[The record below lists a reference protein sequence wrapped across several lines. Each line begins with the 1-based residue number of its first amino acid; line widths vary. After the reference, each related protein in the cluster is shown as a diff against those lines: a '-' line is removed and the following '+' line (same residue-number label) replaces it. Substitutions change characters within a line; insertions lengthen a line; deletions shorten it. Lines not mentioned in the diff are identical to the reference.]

1 MMESVI
7 PGESRIPYQSR
18 IFCNRNLRLDR
29 IRFVGFDMDYT
40 LAIYTEAM
48 EHLQSEM
55 VLERLVEAFG
65 YGHEVTQA
73 KYQPGFA
80 IRGLAVDKAHGNVFK
95 MDAHRFVGRVWHGEA
110 PLDKE
115 SRKEIYTNRM
125 ISPADPSI
133 VMVDT
138 LFALPEISLY
148 CQLVAHYESLP
159 EDVSRPT
166 WDRLWNDLRA
176 AMDSLHRDGTLKAR
190 ILADIPTYIQ
200 QDPNLAETL
209 HRFRS
214 AGKRLFIVT
223 NSEPHYTEAIM
234 AYLLD
239 GAHPAYPRWRDFFEV
254 VVTSAMKPMFFS
266 SEDPLQEVL
275 EDGTF
280 SDAPLTSLRRGT
292 LYVGG
297 NAAELSRL
305 AGFQGDDVIYVGD
318 HIYGDILRSK
328 RTTSWRTAMIVP
340 EMDTELQHIV
350 NHGPALEELEELEE
364 TRFQLDLDRAAVPR
378 NGQRSHELKD
388 LVRGINQQIAR
399 LEGSI
404 ADGFNQAWGP
414 LFRDRAELSAFGA
427 QVEDYACVYTG
438 RVSNFRFYSPF
449 WYFRSPRD
457 RMAHELRR

>member
-1 MMESVI
+1 MDMLI
-7 PGESRIPYQSR
+7 PGEARVPYPQR

-40 LAIYTEAM
+40 LALYTEAM
-48 EHLQSEM
+48 EHLQAEM
-55 VLERLVEAFG
+55 VLERLVTRHG
-65 YGHEVTQA
+65 YGADIGHARYE
-73 KYQPGFA
+73 PGFA
-80 IRGLAVDKAHGNVFK
+80 IRGLSVDKAHGNIFK
-95 MDAHRFVGRVWHGEA
+95 MDAHRFVGRVWHGA
-110 PLDKE
+110 AALDKDR
-115 SRKEIYTNRM
+115 RKEIYTNRM
-125 ISPADPSI
+125 LSPADPSI

-148 CQLVAHYESLP
+148 AQLVAHFDALP
-159 EDVSRPT
+159 PEAPRPT
-166 WDRLWNDLRA
+166 YDRLWSDLRS

-190 ILADIPTYIQ
+190 ILASIPTYIHK
-200 QDPNLAETL
+200 DPGLAETL

-223 NSEPHYTEAIM
+223 NSEAHYTEAVM

-239 GAHPAYPRWRDFFEV
+239 GAHPAYPRWRDYFEV

-266 SEDPLQEVL
+266 SEEPLREVL
-275 EDGTF
+275 EDG
-280 SDAPLTSLRRGT
+280 SLADGPAVQLRRGV
-292 LYVGG
+292 LYQGG

-305 AGFQGDDVIYVGD
+305 AGFQGDDVLYVGD

-340 EMDTELQHIV
+340 EMERELERILVHAADLDLL
-350 NHGPALEELEELEE
+350 HALEES
-364 TRFQLDLDRAAVPR
+364 RFQLDLDRAAAAR
-378 NGQRSHELKD
+378 NDKRAQELKD
-388 LVRGINQQIAR
+388 LGRATNQQIAD
-399 LEGSI
+399 LEARI
-404 ADGFNQAWGP
+404 ADGFNPTWGP

-427 QVEDYACVYTG
+427 QVEDYACVYTSC
-438 RVSNFRFYSPF
+438 VSNFRFYSPF

>member
-1 MMESVI
+1 MDTGI
-7 PGESRIPYQSR
+7 TGESRIPYPSR

-40 LAIYTEAM
+40 LALYTEAM
-48 EHLQSEM
+48 EHLQAEM
-55 VLERLVEAFG
+55 VLERLVEDFG

-73 KYQPGFA
+73 RYQPGFA
-80 IRGLAVDKAHGNVFK
+80 IRGLAVDKEHGNVFK
-95 MDAHRFVGRVWHGEA
+95 MDAHRFVGRVWHGAA

-115 SRKEIYTNRM
+115 LRREIYTNRM

-133 VMVDT
+133 IMVDT

-148 CQLVAHYESLP
+148 CKLVAHYESLP
-159 EDVSRPT
+159 EGAPPRPT
-166 WDRLWNDLRA
+166 WERLWNDLRA

-200 QDPNLAETL
+200 QDPGLAEML

-214 AGKRLFIVT
+214 AGKKLFIVT
-223 NSEPHYTEAIM
+223 NSEPHYTEAVM

-239 GAHPAYPRWRDFFEV
+239 GAHPAYPRWRDYFEV

-266 SEDPLQEVL
+266 SEDPLREVL
-275 EDGTF
+275 EDGSI
-280 SDAPLTSLRRGT
+280 SDTPVTQLRRGT
-292 LYVGG
+292 LYLGG
-297 NAAELSRL
+297 NVSDLSRL
-305 AGFQGDDVIYVGD
+305 AGLQGDDVLYVGD

-340 EMDTELQHIV
+340 EMERELAHMV
-350 NHGPALEELEELEE
+350 EHADALAELEELEE
-364 TRFQLDLDRAAVPR
+364 TRFQLDLDRAAVAR
-378 NGQRSHELKD
+378 NGQRAQELKD
-388 LVRGINQQIAR
+388 IVRGINKQIAR
-399 LEGSI
+399 LETRI
-404 ADGFNQAWGP
+404 ADAFNASWGP

-427 QVEDYACVYTG
+427 QVEDYACIYAA
-438 RVSNFRFYSPF
+438 RASNFRFYSPF